1 MNAAEVIDVL
11 EKRAALLRGHFLLS
25 SGRHSDLFV
34 QKFRVLEHPRLAQR
48 FGEEI
53 SARFTRAFDV
63 VASPAVGAVVLGFA
77 TALAAGS
84 RFVFAERERDA
95 LTFRRGFQIRPHER
109 VLVVEDVI
117 TTGASARSVVAL
129 VRQAGGE
136 PVGVGALLDRC
147 DQARTAE
154 LGVPLR
160 ALVRLPADSWAPGAC
175 PLCARGVP
183 LDDPGSRRLGD
194 SGRDPEPS
202 RENPP

>member
-1 MNAAEVIDVL
+1 MNAAEIIDVL
-11 EKRAALLRGHFLLS
+11 EKRSALLRGHFRLS

-53 SARFTRAFDV
+53 AARFDGRFDV

-77 TALAAGS
+77 TALAAGA
-84 RFVFAERERDA
+84 RFIFAERESDA
-95 LTFRRGFQIRPHER
+95 LAFRRGFEIGPHER

-117 TTGASARSVVAL
+117 TTGGSARSVVAL

-147 DQARTAE
+147 DPARTQE
-154 LGVPLR
+154 LGAPLR
-160 ALVRLPADSWAPGAC
+160 ALVRLPTVSWPPEAC
-175 PLCARGVP
+175 PLCARGDP
-183 LDDPGSRRLGD
+183 LSDPGSRRLGPD
-194 SGRDPEPS
+194 RGREKA
-202 RENPP
+202 R